1 MKSNGIEFM
10 KTLTF
15 SYQSLPLTRAL
26 KSVNRNLPVH
36 LVGLALSR
44 GKSWTAVGR
53 IMRAFISTFIAT
65 SFVFT
70 GVSQAE
76 TLLTEEEKKQ
86 LTGVYSYTGPF
97 DGLQIQ
103 VILEFFQDDAKKLTG
118 EGKYRADNWPEREWA
133 AQEFHSFRRLS
144 ASEWEQGWAVTEM
157 AGQRCDSDRVCIVAV
172 NEYGPNDAR
181 KSSFRLMQLT
191 PDFSSFQSYTVAKKG
206 DPGLLGVVLKKS
218 TGEQK
223 GQTEDSMADGSSNA
237 AFQHSLQAVQLQMEL
252 AFWKSVERHEDL
264 SMLQAYLKKYPDG
277 VFSQIAKLRIEQLK
291 KN

>member
-1 MKSNGIEFM
+1 MKSNAIEFM
-10 KTLTF
+10 KAFTF
-15 SYQSLPLTRAL
+15 PDQSLLLTCAL
-26 KSVNRNLPVH
+26 KNVSRNLPMRLAG
-36 LVGLALSR
+36 LVLSR
-44 GKSWTAVGR
+44 GRSWTPVSW

-76 TLLTEEEKKQ
+76 TLLTEEEKER

-118 EGKYRADNWPEREWA
+118 GGKYRADDWPEGKWT

-157 AGQRCDSDRVCIVAV
+157 AGRHCDSDRVCIVAV

-191 PDFSSFQSYTVAKKG
+191 SDFSSFQSYTVAKKG
-206 DPGLLGVVLKKS
+206 DPGLLGVVLKRL

-223 GQTEDSMADGSSNA
+223 SQTEDSKADSVSNA
-237 AFQHSLQAVQLQMEL
+237 TFQSSLRIVQLQMEL
-252 AFWKSVERHEDL
+252 AFWQSVERHEDL
-264 SMLQAYLKKYPDG
+264 YMFQAYLTKYPDG
-277 VFSQIAKLRIEQLK
+277 VFSQIAKLRIEHLK